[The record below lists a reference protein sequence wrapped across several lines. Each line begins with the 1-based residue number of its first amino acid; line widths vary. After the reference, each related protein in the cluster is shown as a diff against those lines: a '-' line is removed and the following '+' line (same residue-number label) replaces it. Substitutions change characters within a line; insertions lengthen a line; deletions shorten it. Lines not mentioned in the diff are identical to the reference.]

1 MHDNL
6 LARSDGVPSAVD
18 FLLGTRDEREQ
29 REQLL
34 RAPEAR
40 VEVAARLDLL
50 AQQDAP
56 AALRTFSLH
65 ELIHVR
71 CSCPSAG
78 SKALFDRLCISSATS
93 PRLHE
98 LN

>member
-40 VEVAARLDLL
+40 VEVAARGRQRDLKHRRGL
-50 AQQDAP
+50 ANLRQDELASFAQQY
-56 AALRTFSLH
+56 
-65 ELIHVR
+65 
-71 CSCPSAG
+71 G
-78 SKALFDRLCISSATS
+78 SSIAKL
-93 PRLHE
+93 
-98 LN
+98 

>member
-29 REQLL
+29 REQREQLL

-40 VEVAARLDLL
+40 VEVAARGRQRDLKHRRGL
-50 AQQDAP
+50 ANLRQDELASFAQQY
-56 AALRTFSLH
+56 
-65 ELIHVR
+65 
-71 CSCPSAG
+71 G
-78 SKALFDRLCISSATS
+78 SSIAKL
-93 PRLHE
+93 
-98 LN
+98 